1 LRDEGWEV
9 LATWGELGDKKFD
22 LVFFIAVERFE
33 LCGINPLPVDA
44 KEFKAFFYGPA
55 CDFGMKTFSSTDERG
70 KEIEAFG
77 GAELAADAKD
87 DIGGSLPN
95 GNFPSLRIVLGSEFS
110 VEKAKKLVE
119 LGDGGDGRFTTATG
133 GALFDGDGGRKS
145 GDGIDI
151 RFLELFDKLASV
163 GVEAVEVAAL
173 AFAEEKIEGEGAFA
187 GTRKAGDDDHLIA
200 GNLKVEIL

>member
-1 LRDEGWEV
+1 MRDEGREV

-33 LCGINPLPVDA
+33 LCGIDPLPVDA
-44 KEFKAFFYGPA
+44 KKFKAFFYGPA

-95 GNFPSLRIVLGSEFS
+95 GNFSSLRIVLGSEFS

-119 LGDGGDGRFTTATG
+119 FGDGGDG
-133 GALFDGDGGRKS
+133 
-145 GDGIDI
+145 
-151 RFLELFDKLASV
+151 
-163 GVEAVEVAAL
+163 
-173 AFAEEKIEGEGAFA
+173 
-187 GTRKAGDDDHLIA
+187 
-200 GNLKVEIL
+200 